1 MIYNHKELIS
11 QVFLESSQIF
21 RPPERVSVAEAA
33 EKYRYLKNIGS
44 YIGQWNNTLAPYMV
58 EPMNELNNPDLS
70 GLIFV
75 GSAQSSKTDSLIIN
89 WLAYSVVAD
98 PMDMIVYNPSMSAAR
113 DFSVR
118 RIDRLHRHSEAVGSM
133 LKDSRD
139 SDNKFDKHYVNGMML
154 TLSWPSSTE
163 LAGRPIARVA
173 FTDYDR
179 MDDDIDGEGS
189 GFDLGSKRTTTFG
202 SYGMTLAESSP
213 SRDITDPKWIAS
225 SPHEAPP
232 TTGILALY
240 NRGDRRRWYWPC
252 LKCNHYF
259 EPSFDM
265 IEYDDKGDN
274 LSTSE
279 TARMVCPKCSHRI
292 RFDDRHEMQQWGVW
306 LKEGE
311 AIDSSGRK
319 YGKPLRSSIAS
330 FWMKGT
336 VAAFTSWKK
345 LVETY
350 LSAKDE
356 YNKTGSDEALKKFYN
371 TDLAE
376 IYIPK
381 GMNEVRVPE
390 TLKSRAERLGEKVV
404 PEGTR
409 FLVACVDVQKNM
421 FKVQIHGISPG
432 TPFDIVIVDRFDV
445 YKSQRIDDDEER
457 LWVKPS
463 TYLEDWNEL
472 IENVIDKEYPLGDGS
487 GRMMSIKMTLCDSGG
502 KSGATTNAYNFYR
515 ELKRINKHGR
525 FHLLKGDGNP
535 KQVRTRISY
544 PDSDRK
550 DRNAGA
556 RGDIPVLMLN
566 SHVLKDAL
574 DGRLDST
581 TPGKGM
587 MRFPNWL
594 PDWFYSELCSETRTE
609 KGWVNPSHSRNEAW
623 DLAYYCIGAC
633 LSKLIQVDI
642 LNWNTTDS
650 WYSNWDTNNMIRKEN
665 SEKVFANNVKLDY
678 DFGKLGQKLA

>member
-1 MIYNHKELIS
+1 MIYNPQQLIS
-11 QVFLESSQIF
+11 EVFVEASEIF
-21 RPPERVSVAEAA
+21 RPPERLSVADAA

-44 YIGQWNNTLAPYMV
+44 YIGPWNNTLAPYMV

-89 WLAYSVVAD
+89 WLAYGVVAD

-118 RIDRLHRHSEAVGSM
+118 RVDRLHRHSEAVGNM
-133 LKDSRD
+133 LKLSRD
-139 SDNKFDKHYVNGMML
+139 SDNKFDKHYKNGMML
-154 TLSWPSSTE
+154 SLSWPSSTE

-252 LKCNHYF
+252 PHCSQYF
-259 EPSFDM
+259 EPSFEM
-265 IEYDDKGDN
+265 VEWDDKGDN
-274 LSTSE
+274 LSSSE
-279 TARMVCPKCSHRI
+279 TARMICPKCSTPI
-292 RFDDRHEMQQWGVW
+292 KYDDRHEMQQWGTW

-311 AIDSSGRK
+311 AIDNRGVK

-350 LSAKDE
+350 LSASDE
-356 YNKTGSDEALKKFYN
+356 FNKTGSDEALKKFYN

-381 GMNEVRVPE
+381 GLNEIRVPE
-390 TLKSRAERLGEKVV
+390 TLKSRAENLGDKVV

-409 FLVACVDVQKNM
+409 FLIACVDVQKNM

-432 TPFDIVIVDRFDV
+432 TPFDIAIVDRFDV
-445 YKSQRIDDDEER
+445 YKSQRIDDEEER
-457 LWVKPS
+457 LWVKPAS
-463 TYLEDWNEL
+463 YLEDWDEL
-472 IENVIDKEYPLGDGS
+472 IEHVMEKEYPLGDGS
-487 GRMMSIKMTLCDSGG
+487 GSTMAIKLTVCDSGG

-515 ELKRINKHGR
+515 SLKGKNKHGR

-535 KQVRTRISY
+535 NQVRTRISY

-574 DGRLDST
+574 DGRLDSL

-587 MRFPNWL
+587 IRFPNWL
-594 PDWFYSELCSETRTE
+594 PDWFYVELCSETRTP

-642 LNWNTTDS
+642 LNWETTNN
-650 WYSNWDTNNMIRKEN
+650 WHSNWDSNILIRTEN
-665 SEKVFANNVKLDY
+665 SEKVFAQVSKLDY
-678 DFGKLGQKLA
+678 DFGKIGQRIA